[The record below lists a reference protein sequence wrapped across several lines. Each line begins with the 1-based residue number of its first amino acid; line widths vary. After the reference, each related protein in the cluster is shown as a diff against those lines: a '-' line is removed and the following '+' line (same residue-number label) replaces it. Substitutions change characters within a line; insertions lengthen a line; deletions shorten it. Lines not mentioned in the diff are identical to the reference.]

1 MDIESRKE
9 GLSGIMRVKN
19 EGRSVGECIDSVID
33 ALDELIVVY
42 NDCTDDTE
50 SILCKKVEQYG
61 DKIKIYPFNHDL
73 LVTNL
78 TLEQYE
84 YAVSLPED
92 SPRLHCTQCN
102 FALDQSTYKYA
113 VKIDPDQL
121 YFVDEVRKWRDACL
135 GKDVSIN
142 LLQVVVARLFRLW
155 ISFYRR
161 MSSVTGK
168 VCSYLMPDWLVKIC
182 EKSYFA
188 YGRNQLY
195 KGEISI
201 AWSGINVFVEDG
213 EIFIPFDFRNVHPP
227 YNGEGDL
234 VLFKIS
240 SKTRFGRYLVPG
252 DKTKVL
258 EYFNNPY
265 PMFFSGLT
273 WFHLHANRDYC
284 FANVSKMR
292 HENPDLFVRVDDF
305 VNFSYNDSLKK
316 MKNGVPTLF
325 QRTLFLFIHKIGMSA
340 VRRNLPLL
348 KPLVLSIFDRSLED
362 SSMGGNEKNNIL

>member
-1 MDIESRKE
+1 MSLLDNSLEMGCRKD
-9 GLSGIMRVKN
+9 GLSGLMRVKN
-19 EGRSVGECIDSVID
+19 EDRYVGVCIDSVID

-42 NDCTDDTE
+42 NDCTDNTE
-50 SILCKKVEQYG
+50 AILCEKVKQYG
-61 DKIKIYPFNHDL
+61 DKVKIYPFNYNL

-78 TLEQYE
+78 TIDEYE

-102 FALDQSTYKYA
+102 YALDKATYKYA

-121 YFVDEVRKWRDACL
+121 YFSDEVRKWRDACL

-142 LLQVVVARLFRLW
+142 AMQIVIACLFRLW

-161 MSSVTGK
+161 VSIKTGK
-168 VCSYLMPDWLVKIC
+168 VCTFLMPDWLINIC
-182 EKSYFA
+182 ERSYLA
-188 YGRNQLY
+188 YGRHMLH
-195 KGEISI
+195 KGKISV

-213 EIFIPFDFRNVHPP
+213 EVFIPYDFRNVHPP

-240 SKTRFGRYLVPG
+240 PQTRFGRYLVQG

-258 EYFNNPY
+258 EFFNNPY
-265 PMFFSGLT
+265 PMFFSGLI
-273 WFHLHANRDYC
+273 WFHLHANRDSC
-284 FANVSKMR
+284 VAKVSEMKS
-292 HENPDLFVRVDDF
+292 ENPDLFVSVDDF
-305 VNFSYNDSLKK
+305 LNYSYNNSLKK
-316 MKNGVPTLF
+316 MKNGIPTLF
-325 QRTLFLFIHKIGMSA
+325 QRTLFLLVHKLGMPA

-348 KPLVLSIFDRSLED
+348 KPMILRIF
-362 SSMGGNEKNNIL
+362 NK

>member
-1 MDIESRKE
+1 MKMGCKCRKE

-19 EGRSVGECIDSVID
+19 EGKFVGACIDVVID

-50 SILCKKVEQYG
+50 DILRDKVKQYG
-61 DKIKIYPFNHDL
+61 DRIKVFPFNNKIL
-73 LVTNL
+73 FSNL

-84 YAVSLPED
+84 YAVSLPEN
-92 SPRLHCTQCN
+92 SPRLFCTLCN
-102 FALDQSTYKYA
+102 YALEQANYQYA

-121 YFVDEVRKWRDACL
+121 YFADEVREWRDACL
-135 GKDVSIN
+135 GKNVSIN
-142 LLQVVVARLFRLW
+142 VLQLAVAFLFRLW

-161 MSSVTGK
+161 VSTISGK
-168 VCSYLMPDWLVKIC
+168 VCSCLMPDWLIKVCKRP
-182 EKSYFA
+182 YLA
-188 YGRNQLY
+188 YGRHMLY
-195 KGEISI
+195 KGKVSI

-213 EIFIPFDFRNVHPP
+213 DIFIPYDFRNVHPP

-240 SKTRFGRYLVPG
+240 QETKFGRYLVPG

-265 PMFFSGLT
+265 PMFFSGPM

-284 FANVSKMR
+284 IDKVSKMKQ
-292 HENPDLFVRVDDF
+292 ENPELFVPVDEF
-305 VNFSYNDSLKK
+305 LAYSYSDSLKK
-316 MKNGVPTLF
+316 MKNGIPTLF
-325 QRTLFLFIHKIGMSA
+325 QRTLFLLVHKLGMPS
-340 VRRNLPLL
+340 VRRNLSLL
-348 KPLVLSIFDRSLED
+348 KPVILSIFNQD
-362 SSMGGNEKNNIL
+362 SCSSQVENNKSK

>member
-1 MDIESRKE
+1 MGIKSLKY
-9 GLSGIMRVKN
+9 GLSGLMRVKN
-19 EGRSVGECIDSVID
+19 EDRYVGVCIDSVID

-42 NDCTDDTE
+42 NDCTDNTE
-50 SILCKKVEQYG
+50 AILHEKVKKYG
-61 DKIKIYPFNHDL
+61 NKIKIYPFNHNL

-102 FALDQSTYKYA
+102 YALEHASYQYA
-113 VKIDPDQL
+113 VKIDPDQI
-121 YFVDEVRKWRDACL
+121 YFADEVKKWRDACL

-142 LLQVVVARLFRLW
+142 LLQSVIARLFRLW

-161 MSSVTGK
+161 MSLKTGK
-168 VCSYLMPDWLVKIC
+168 VCTCLIPDWLIKIC
-182 EKSYFA
+182 ERSYFA
-188 YGRNQLY
+188 YGRHMLY

-201 AWSGINVFVEDG
+201 AWSGVNVFVEDG
-213 EIFIPFDFRNVHPP
+213 EIFIPYDFRNVHPP

-240 SKTRFGRYLVPG
+240 SETKFGRYLVPG

-258 EYFNNPY
+258 EFFNNPY
-265 PMFFSGLT
+265 PMFFSGLI
-273 WFHLHANRDYC
+273 WFHLHANRNSCVDK
-284 FANVSKMR
+284 VLEMK
-292 HENPDLFVRVDDF
+292 HKNPDLFVPINDF
-305 VNFSYNDSLKK
+305 LNYSYQDSLKK
-316 MKNGVPTLF
+316 MKNGIPTLF
-325 QRTLFLFIHKIGMSA
+325 QRTLFLLVHKLGMPA

-348 KPLVLSIFDRSLED
+348 KPAILRIFENS
-362 SSMGGNEKNNIL
+362 KINNIIQ